1 MVVTKQELKDYI
13 SKITGK
19 NKLINYDYVF
29 NSIINSLEWNDEEPR
44 DIRISDIDLLEDVVA
59 SEIDTFLN
67 SMAELAK

>member
-1 MVVTKQELKDYI
+1 MVVTKQELKDHI